1 MNKLI
6 NNCSD
11 LETDGDKSLRVLE
24 QSLSEI
30 QMKKENFELVFSIL
44 KDLEGAESRVIE
56 PLFKYKILDK
66 EEFIQES
73 NDVTKDYKNGLL
85 DPTKNNSKYQ

>member
-6 NNCSD
+6 NYCT
-11 LETDGDKSLRVLE
+11 EIEEDGEKSLKVLE

-30 QMKKENFELVFSIL
+30 QLKKENFEQVYSIL
-44 KDLEGAESRVIE
+44 KDLEGSETRVIE

-66 EEFIQES
+66 EDFIHES
-73 NDVTKDYKNGLL
+73 NEVTKDYKNGLL
-85 DPTKNNSKYQ
+85 DPTKNNSKY